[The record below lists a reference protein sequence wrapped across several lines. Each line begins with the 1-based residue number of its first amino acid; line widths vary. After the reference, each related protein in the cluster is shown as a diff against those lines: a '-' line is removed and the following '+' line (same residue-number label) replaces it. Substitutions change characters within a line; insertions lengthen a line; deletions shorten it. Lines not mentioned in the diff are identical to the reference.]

1 MREYPR
7 RSPAGRKPPQQ
18 WLKVIALCVALCI
31 IFGHTSNLA
40 KAKNLQLTGQLQL
53 PPLRT
58 HPLPSSLA
66 QWHDPD
72 NQGDY
77 FSQVAP
83 TDAGY
88 FVWTEFPVKV
98 YIEQPTAIPPKVSQ
112 VWTDTVLQAVQEWT
126 AYLPLEVVKNP
137 DAANITVSRLD
148 PNQRVG
154 RIRAAET
161 YYELYVNQL
170 GILSHRFTILIR
182 PRHVSASILATA
194 RHELGHALGI
204 WGHSPLETDALYF
217 SQVRNPPN
225 ISIRDV
231 NTLKRVYQQPTRLG
245 WPLPGILT
253 KATTDILLRGLLLR
267 ILEDNLGLVILD

>member
-31 IFGHTSNLA
+31 IFGYASNLA
-40 KAKNLQLTGQLQL
+40 RAKNLQLTRQLQL

-58 HPLPSSLA
+58 YPLPSSLA

-83 TDAGY
+83 TDVGY

-126 AYLPLEVVKNP
+126 AYLPLQVVKNP

-204 WGHSPLETDALYF
+204 WGHSPIETDALYF

-245 WPLPGILT
+245 WPLP
-253 KATTDILLRGLLLR
+253 
-267 ILEDNLGLVILD
+267 E